1 MSKFSLIKGAAT
13 AATLALLAAASVA
26 LTANP
31 ALTAGGSPSPSPSP
45 AQVRVQPQPEPK
57 RCNSGGGAQGGSKH
71 DPGSRFDSLNCRQG
85 YVVDSKKHICVQA
98 ERGAVPDGDLTEY
111 AFLLAKHH
119 RFEEALATLDLLE
132 NPNTP
137 VALNYRGY
145 ATRKLGRIDEGIGYY
160 LQSVAL
166 DPTYPQVREYL
177 GEAYVIKGRLDLAQ
191 EQLTTIAS
199 ICGTTCEYYSEL
211 ADAIAGHPIEE

>member
-1 MSKFSLIKGAAT
+1 MSKFSPIRGAAT
-13 AATLALLAAASVA
+13 AATLALLAAASVS

-31 ALTAGGSPSPSPSP
+31 ALTAGGSPSPGPSPSP
-45 AQVRVQPQPEPK
+45 SSPSPSPSPSGD
-57 RCNSGGGAQGGSKH
+57 SGGGAQGGTTH
-71 DPGSRFDSLNCRQG
+71 DPGNRFDSLSCRQG

-98 ERGAVPDGDLTEY
+98 ERGAVPDADLTDY
-111 AFLLAKHH
+111 AFVLAKHH

-145 ATRKLGRIDEGIGYY
+145 ATRKLGRTDEGIGYY

-211 ADAIAGHPIEE
+211 ADVIAGQPVEE